1 MAKCSMKKGGYAK
14 NICDALMS
22 VSDIFPN
29 KKSKGIYRHT
39 IVNLE
44 TGDRLGQM
52 VKVKQGDHLAEGLVF
67 NFCPFCGG
75 KLRDTSKDGE

>member
-1 MAKCSMKKGGYAK
+1 MAKCSMKKGGYAE

-22 VSDIFPN
+22 VSDIFPT

-39 IVNLE
+39 IVNLK
-44 TGDRLGQM
+44 TGDLLGQM

-67 NFCPFCGG
+67 NYCPFCGG
-75 KLRDTSKDGE
+75 KLRDTSQDGE

>member
-1 MAKCSMKKGGYAK
+1 MAKCSMRKGGYAE

-22 VSDIFPN
+22 VSDIFPT
-29 KKSKGIYRHT
+29 KKSKGIYRHS

-44 TGDRLGQM
+44 TREKLGQM
-52 VKVKQGDHLAEGLVF
+52 VKIKQGDHFAEGLVF
-67 NFCPFCGG
+67 NCCPFCGG

>member
-1 MAKCSMKKGGYAK
+1 MAKCSMRKGGYAE

-22 VSDIFPN
+22 VSDIFPT
-29 KKSKGIYRHT
+29 KKSKGIYRHS

-44 TGDRLGQM
+44 TREKLGRQ
-52 VKVKQGDHLAEGLVF
+52 VKIKQGEYLAGGLVF
-67 NFCPFCGG
+67 NYCPFCGG